1 MILCF
6 CESEEG
12 SRALPDDPYLIFRSV
27 PRILEKPKD
36 RLYQSIAGTEEL
48 DLPKWL
54 EPYRDEVTWA
64 TRYLSECGAV
74 PLVAFG
80 VPSWMVVLKDWKLD
94 PRKRKSF
101 WFHVEQFQKVLVRSK
116 SELAGDASESTSST
130 KVALHGSHGRI
141 TRNTSSNTP
150 KNQAFFTFHL

>member
-1 MILCF
+1 M
-6 CESEEG
+6 
-12 SRALPDDPYLIFRSV
+12 RTDDPYLIIRSV
-27 PRILEKPKD
+27 PRILEKPKN
-36 RLYQSIAGTEEL
+36 RLSQSVAGTESNM

-54 EPYRDEVTWA
+54 RPYEESVIFAARFLTE
-64 TRYLSECGAV
+64 GGGV
-74 PLVAFG
+74 PLHAFG
-80 VPSWMVVLKDWKLD
+80 FDSCLVYLKGWKLD
-94 PRKRKSF
+94 GRKRKSF
-101 WFHVEQFQKVLVRSK
+101 WFHVERFQQVLVRSK